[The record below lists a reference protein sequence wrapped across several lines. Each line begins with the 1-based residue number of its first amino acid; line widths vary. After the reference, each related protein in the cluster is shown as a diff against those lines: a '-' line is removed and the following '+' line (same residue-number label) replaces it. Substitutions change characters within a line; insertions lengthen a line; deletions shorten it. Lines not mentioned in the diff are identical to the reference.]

1 MLTPHPCPHA
11 QAFGHAPPGF
21 LTPRR
26 PFYPIQLGA
35 NGLWEVRKSLNGEPS
50 VGWLVGLIIVLI
62 VLSAFFSGTE
72 TALMSLNRY
81 RLRHQARAGIRSARL
96 AEWLLQRPDRL
107 IGLIL
112 LGNTAVNNAAA
123 ALVTILALQYGGERA
138 ALVGTIILT
147 LIVLIFAEV
156 APKTIGALHPAR
168 VALPAALIY
177 YPLLK
182 ITYPVVWVLN
192 LFANGLLRLV
202 GVRADQIASHSLSAE
217 ELRTVVAEAGVMV
230 PRRHRDMLLS
240 ILDLDA
246 VTVDD
251 IMVPRQEIVGLDL
264 DKTWEENLVVI
275 QTSRHDRLPVYRGD
289 VDNIVG
295 VARIRE
301 LLAELVRGELTQAL
315 LLERIREPYFTP
327 ENTPLNK
334 QLLNFQQHR
343 RRSAFV
349 VDEYGDVQ
357 GLITTQDIINELV
370 RELDT
375 DATAVNLGV
384 TKESDRSYVVDASA
398 NIRQLNRVMNWNLPT
413 DGPKTLNGLIVEQLE
428 TIPESGTGVTVANY
442 PIEILDSG
450 EHGIKRV
457 RVYAPG
463 SPPPPKVAA

>member
-1 MLTPHPCPHA
+1 M
-11 QAFGHAPPGF
+11 
-21 LTPRR
+21 
-26 PFYPIQLGA
+26 
-35 NGLWEVRKSLNGEPS
+35 NGEAS
-50 VGWLVGLIIVLI
+50 TGWLVGLIIVLI
-62 VLSAFFSGTE
+62 VLSAFFSSTE

-81 RLRHQARAGIRSARL
+81 RLRHQARAGHRGARL

-112 LGNTAVNNAAA
+112 LGNTAVNLAAA
-123 ALVTILALQYGGERA
+123 SLATILALRVGGEGA
-138 ALVGTIILT
+138 ILAGTLILT
-147 LIVLIFAEV
+147 IVVLIFGEV
-156 APKTIGALHPAR
+156 APKTIAALNPAR
-168 VALPAALIY
+168 IALPAALIY

-182 ITYPVVWVLN
+182 IMYPAVWVLN
-192 LFANGLLRLV
+192 LVANGLLRLL
-202 GVRADQIASHSLSAE
+202 GVRASEIASHSLSAE

-230 PRRHRDMLLS
+230 PRRHQQMLLS

-246 VTVDD
+246 ITVDD
-251 IMVPRQEIVGLDL
+251 IMVSRQEIIGLDL
-264 DKTWEENLVVI
+264 DRTWAENLGVI
-275 QTSRHDRLPVYRGD
+275 QASRHDRLPVYRGD
-289 VDNIVG
+289 VDNIIG
-295 VARIRE
+295 VARIRD
-301 LLAELVRGELTQAL
+301 LLPDLVRGELTQAL
-315 LLERIREPYFTP
+315 LLERIREPYFVP
-327 ENTPLNK
+327 EGTPLNK

-357 GLITTQDIINELV
+357 GLITTQDIVNELV
-370 RELDT
+370 GELDSS
-375 DATAVNLGV
+375 ATAVDLGV

-463 SPPPPKVAA
+463 STPPPKVAA

>member
-1 MLTPHPCPHA
+1 
-11 QAFGHAPPGF
+11 
-21 LTPRR
+21 
-26 PFYPIQLGA
+26 
-35 NGLWEVRKSLNGEPS
+35 LNGGPS

-81 RLRHQARAGIRSARL
+81 RLRHQARAGHRGARL

-112 LGNTAVNNAAA
+112 LGNTTVNNAAA
-123 ALVTILALQYGGERA
+123 ALVTILALEVGGERG
-138 ALVGTIILT
+138 ALIGTLILT
-147 LIVLIFAEV
+147 IVVLIFAEV
-156 APKTIGALHPAR
+156 APKTIGALKPAR
-168 VALPAALIY
+168 IALPAALIY

-192 LFANGLLRLV
+192 LIANGFLRLL
-202 GVRADQIASHSLSAE
+202 GVRADQISSHSLSAE

-230 PRRHRDMLLS
+230 PRRHREMLLS

-264 DKTWEENLVVI
+264 DRTWEQNLAVI
-275 QTSRHDRLPVYRGD
+275 QSSRHDRLPVYRGD

-301 LLAELVRGELTQAL
+301 LLPDLVRGELTQSL
-315 LLERIREPYFTP
+315 LLERIREAYFVP
-327 ENTPLNK
+327 EGTPLNK
-334 QLLNFQQHR
+334 QLLNFQQHK

-384 TKESDRSYVVDASA
+384 TKESDGTFVVDASA

-428 TIPESGTGVTVANY
+428 TIPESGTGVTVADY

-457 RVYAPG
+457 RVSMPSAP
-463 SPPPPKVAA
+463 PAPKAAA